1 MLKCSNCGTPY
12 TLDDSKCA
20 KCGHVLFDPE
30 RSTVAVTID
39 PSAIRLRRIQPANT
53 TVHPDKTVALVV
65 RGMVERFVFQEG
77 TEVLLGRTDCFTPN
91 ARHMDLAR
99 YGGQDKGVSRNHAL
113 LRFSGEA
120 ITITDLGSSNGTY
133 LNARRLEPNM
143 PQPVHAEDKLTL
155 GSLAMIVRFE

>member
-12 TLDDSKCA
+12 TLEDTKCA
-20 KCGHVLFDPE
+20 KCGHILFDPE
-30 RSTVAVTID
+30 HSTIAVQVD
-39 PSAIRLRRIQPANT
+39 PSAIRLRRVQPTSNAA
-53 TVHPDKTVALVV
+53 HPEKTVAIVV

-77 TEVLLGRTDCFTPN
+77 TEVLLGRTDCSTGN

-120 ITITDLGSSNGTY
+120 ITVTDLGSSNGTY
-133 LNARRLEPNM
+133 LNAERLEPNK
-143 PQPVHAEDKLTL
+143 PQTVHAEDKLML